1 MSKKAKKKRS
11 GRVQTAPKAYA
22 FTAPRPAP
30 EDVLRAAAAPQMRV
44 PRLNTL
50 EDVRRAFSLP
60 VSLGAPKAE
69 REKMDLAFDAA
80 GGFQAISDSLM
91 QHAYDLGQF
100 PMTSF
105 VGYGVLQ
112 QIAQNGMVQNCVS
125 TVADDLTREWI
136 TITGGD
142 ETEPERIAE
151 LQDAQET
158 VYGLRRVFHDAAV
171 TTGFMGGA
179 FVYVDT
185 GPDDPSLPLRVC
197 DFSAEI
203 EKGSPIAFKVI
214 DPVNVS
220 PGEYNSVNPLRG
232 DFLQPKWWWVL
243 GQRVHGSRMLRLVD
257 NEPPTLLK
265 PAYNFLG
272 IPEAQILW
280 DYVLHWNRVRT
291 AAAELIDKV
300 SLLVVKT
307 DVRNE
312 FATPDGVA
320 ALDARMAALQRYRS
334 NDAVFLCDSED
345 DVVNLQTSLA
355 GVPDLVRQS
364 QEIIA
369 AIRRVPA
376 VKLFGISPAGFNATG
391 ESDIRNYYDF
401 LRSQQE
407 LRRGAIQK
415 CLEAIQIVLWGKID
429 PTIGFKFNELGGEDR
444 AAAAVNFSTRV
455 NALAALAD
463 RQAISADEV
472 RQAVKADPT
481 SGLEFIPDEAPDMG
495 EPADFL
501 SEDPTADLV
510 ESLKQPA
517 PEVNHG
523 EAEDNPGQ

>member
-1 MSKKAKKKRS
+1 MTKKAKRKRS
-11 GRVQTAPKAYA
+11 QRAAPTAGFKPFVPPK
-22 FTAPRPAP
+22 PAP
-30 EDVLRAAAAPQMRV
+30 EDMFRAAAAPQVRP
-44 PRLNTL
+44 PRLETL
-50 EDVRRAFSLP
+50 EDVKRAFSLP
-60 VSLGAPKAE
+60 VTLGAPKVE
-69 REKMDLAFDAA
+69 REKLDLAFDSI
-80 GGFQAISDSLM
+80 GGFQAISDSLA
-91 QHAYDLGQF
+91 QHATELGQF

-112 QIAQNGMVQNCVS
+112 QIAQNGMIQNCIT
-125 TVADDLTREWI
+125 TVADDITREWI

-142 ETEPERIAE
+142 ETDPERIAE
-151 LQDAQET
+151 LQDAQENT
-158 VYGLRRVFHDAAV
+158 YGLRKVFHDAAA

-179 FVYVDT
+179 FVYIDT
-185 GPDDPSLPLRVC
+185 GAEDPGLPLRVC
-197 DFSAEI
+197 DYSAEI

-220 PGEYNSVNPLRG
+220 PGEYNSTDPLRA

-243 GQRVHGSRMLRLVD
+243 GKRVHGSRMLALVD
-257 NEPPTLLK
+257 NAPPTLLK

-280 DYVLHWNRVRT
+280 DYVLHWNKVRSS
-291 AAAELIDKV
+291 AAELIDKV

-312 FATPDGVA
+312 FATPEGVA
-320 ALDARMAALQRYRS
+320 ALDARMMALQRYRS

-345 DVVNLQTSLA
+345 DVVNIQTSLA

-376 VKLFGISPAGFNATG
+376 VKLFGISPSGFNATG

-401 LRSQQE
+401 IRSQQE
-407 LRRGAIQK
+407 LRRAAIQK
-415 CLEAIQIVLWGKID
+415 CLEAIQIVLWGTID

-444 AAAAVNFSTRV
+444 SAAAVNFSTRV
-455 NALAALAD
+455 NALSALVD
-463 RQAISADEV
+463 RQAISADEM

-481 SGLEFIPDEAPDMG
+481 SGLEFIPDETPDMG
-495 EPADFL
+495 EPVDFL
-501 SEDPTADLV
+501 SEDPTAELV
-510 ESLKQPA
+510 EGLKA
-517 PEVNHG
+517 PEVTNG
-523 EAEDNPGQ
+523 EAENNSSV